1 MLGPGAPIMAII
13 AGSSMIAS
21 GGISIFG
28 TSLIDSKKHP
38 TAAAALLI
46 SGSGIA
52 VVGGALGAINGA
64 FSGVDLFKNVLSKVI
79 VAGLSVVSNGTEIMK
94 QNYDIDLSKLKA
106 DSALS
111 QKENESAKER
121 NRSLEMESQSYNET
135 ISNLTDTCIALQI
148 HHQSAIRKITALS
161 GAIAG

>member
-1 MLGPGAPIMAII
+1 
-13 AGSSMIAS
+13 
-21 GGISIFG
+21 
-28 TSLIDSKKHP
+28 
-38 TAAAALLI
+38 
-46 SGSGIA
+46 
-52 VVGGALGAINGA
+52 
-64 FSGVDLFKNVLSKVI
+64 
-79 VAGLSVVSNGTEIMK
+79 MK